1 MSNLSELVKSLWH
14 ISDKEHNWIS
24 FSHENNV
31 AEDYGQMTTY
41 ILKLS
46 QSCFW

>member
-1 MSNLSELVKSLWH
+1 MLNISELVKLLWH
-14 ISDKEHNWIS
+14 IYKKEYNCIS
-24 FSHENNV
+24 FNRENNV